1 MQKVGG
7 SWQIQQHLWATLNG
21 IGGAAGVT
29 GQAALWGT
37 LRKQKAALREGML
50 GGGGGGAGKRA
61 SWAPFLWRWCGKTS
75 RDGRPQWL
83 LFPFC
88 CNFCYHCKKI
98 YKSF

>member
-50 GGGGGGAGKRA
+50 GGGGWRRQA
-61 SWAPFLWRWCGKTS
+61 S
-75 RDGRPQWL
+75 L
-83 LFPFC
+83 LGTLPVALVWQNQQGWQATMAF
-88 CNFCYHCKKI
+88 I
-98 YKSF
+98 SILL